1 MAIANSD
8 AWTRRSRQP
17 DCVRIRWALLV
28 LSLFLTGCIGTPAS
42 TAPPTSVVQTE
53 TPSALSLPSATAA
66 GAAPLPIGARVPEAG
81 TIYLILGSELIR
93 YDGATGIVTD
103 VGHGA
108 EFSRVSAAGA
118 YVVPNGGSASLIA
131 WDGTTTALDCG
142 VLLRRVSIT
151 ARGDC
156 AGVRGDL
163 SLAVQRPPE
172 PPRLVIPPGGGALDI
187 AWRPDGNALATIK
200 RTSQF
205 ENSLWVIEPDGSERE
220 LYKAPRGGTG
230 DTLYW
235 PTWSPDGSLIAL
247 VLNRFGS
254 FSLGADGGTSL
265 LLVSY
270 PDARV
275 VDLGLVPLS
284 PDRIRWSN
292 GETLAFVRGPGRE
305 PAKSRTVITRESDGT
320 ERSLGTTAVADR
332 PAWDPAGT
340 RLVFT
345 ETDEQGTRFALIDP
359 HTRDRTTINC
369 PGGDAMGARWS
380 SDGASLL
387 LLCHE
392 RDSVTTTLWLYQTG
406 GVSQR
411 LMTVPPSLS
420 DLFVHLAWSRA
431 AL

>member
-1 MAIANSD
+1 M

-17 DCVRIRWALLV
+17 DCVRIRSPLLV

-42 TAPPTSVVQTE
+42 TEPPTSAARTE

-66 GAAPLPIGARVPEAG
+66 GAAPLPTGARVPEAG
-81 TIYLILGSELIR
+81 TIYLILGSALIR

-108 EFSRVSAAGA
+108 EFSRASAAGA

-131 WDGTTTALDCG
+131 WDGTTTTLDCG
-142 VLLRRVSIT
+142 VLLRRVSIS

-163 SLAVQRPPE
+163 SLTVQRPPE
-172 PPRLVIPPGGGALDI
+172 PPRVVIPPGGGALDV
-187 AWRPDGNALATIK
+187 AWRPDGTALAVIK
-200 RTSQF
+200 RSGQF
-205 ENSLWVIEPDGSERE
+205 ENSLWVMAPDGSERE
-220 LYKAPRGGTG
+220 LYKAPPGGTG

-235 PTWSPDGSLIAL
+235 PTWSPDGSVIAV

-284 PDRIRWSN
+284 PDRIRWSS
-292 GETLAFVRGPGRE
+292 GGILAFVRGPGRE
-305 PAKSRTVITRESDGT
+305 PAKSRAVIVLDLDGT
-320 ERSLGTTAVADR
+320 ERSLGATAVADR
-332 PAWDPAGT
+332 PAWDAQGA
-340 RLVFT
+340 RLVLT
-345 ETDEQGTRFALIDP
+345 ETDEQGTHFALIDQR
-359 HTRDRTTINC
+359 TSRRTTLEC
-369 PGGDAMGARWS
+369 PTGDAVGARWS
-380 SDGASLL
+380 SDSASLL
-387 LLCHE
+387 LLCQE
-392 RDSVTTTLWLYQTG
+392 RGSVTTTLWLFELSG
-406 GVSQR
+406 GPQR
-411 LMTVPPSLS
+411 VMTVRSS
-420 DLFVHLAWSRA
+420 IIDLFVHLAWSRA
-431 AL
+431 AP